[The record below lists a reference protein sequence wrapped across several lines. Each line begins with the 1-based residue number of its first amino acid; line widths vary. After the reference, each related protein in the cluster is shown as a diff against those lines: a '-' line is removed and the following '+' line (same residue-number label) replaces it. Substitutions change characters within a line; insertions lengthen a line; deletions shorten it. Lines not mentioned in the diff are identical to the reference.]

1 MEEIRSMQ
9 RHTDGEMSPIDIV
22 QTLEPEAVQV
32 VNTLSTTELEALLA
46 VRQRHDAWTQTAH
59 RHASS
64 AFDTGLSWVITI
76 LSLLSSVL
84 IIEHLWVGFVCSLV
98 SNTLWVGR
106 AYGKRDWPQLLLF
119 VLSLGLSA
127 MGLFSWVR

>member
-1 MEEIRSMQ
+1 MQ
-9 RHTDGEMSPIDIV
+9 RHLVAEMSHIDTV
-22 QTLEPEAVQV
+22 QIWEREAARV
-32 VNTLSTTELEALLA
+32 VNALSTTELEALLA
-46 VRQRHDAWTQTAH
+46 VRQRHDARTHTAH
-59 RHASS
+59 RRASS
-64 AFDTGLSWVITI
+64 ACDTGLSWVITM

-98 SNTLWVGR
+98 SNMLWVGR
-106 AYGKRDWPQLLLF
+106 AYSKRDWPQLLLF